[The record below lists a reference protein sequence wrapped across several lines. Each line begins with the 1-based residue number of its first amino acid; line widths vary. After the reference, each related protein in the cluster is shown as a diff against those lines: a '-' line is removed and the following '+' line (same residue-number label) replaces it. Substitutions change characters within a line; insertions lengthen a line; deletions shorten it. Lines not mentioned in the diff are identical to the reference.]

1 MSLLLLAPHLHPGLD
16 NVGLFRV
23 SGSVRVVER
32 LRMQFELTGDVDLE
46 GENDVAATAGL
57 LRVFLRDLPD
67 TLVPEKLTPRFFN
80 IVQGDLERDET
91 LVELK
96 KALDLLPEENYN
108 VLKYIASLLVVVAD
122 NEAEN
127 KMTAY
132 SLAILFGPNVFRY
145 ELTSG
150 MGGLRDMD
158 SSKEVMQLFI
168 SHYSILFA
176 EEDEP
181 TPKQFWDKSQ
191 KRKSPPPRPPPP
203 KVQSMPS
210 FQTQSLDSDGPP
222 VSLLTTSSSTSS
234 LDYRPVPSPRKIKNV
249 LQVTRSLDRDRADS
263 PSLASA
269 HTHSMSIPLFSPR
282 EDLDHNRA
290 HSPFTLESETHSII
304 ESPMITARTNE
315 FVEKTIVQTISEHIF
330 GSMDF
335 NQNSGPL
342 SPNYFNRIADVDNL
356 DGTPVDLPVARPR
369 QTLASKAMTAGNSS
383 NTSSSHQGSRDSQ
396 KTPTLDNHISQDF
409 DEVERMDML
418 TGHKKPCGPPRRTPS
433 RKHRLSSREED
444 PLDSE
449 RQRPGVP
456 SVRTSVGKNQAR
468 LSNQFHG
475 LNHSSQGGGS
485 GSPSSGRNKEN
496 IGGGRDWSE
505 GYPEAADSLS
515 TLTGGNGEG
524 SSSNNSSTPHTKDPE
539 LCSPTSNTAA
549 PLGKARSSARKN
561 EDRALTPQSL
571 SMLNSQESSSTTAT
585 IQSPSSTS
593 PTPASNGL
601 VERSP
606 TNGIKLF
613 IPPLDFSTLHEHVD
627 GSEPIPVSK
636 GQFDTQIWI
645 KTNQLTGPEESNV
658 AIISPRSHKLK
669 KRNGIDVL
677 AASLSVDTEAP
688 MSPSANSNC
697 GIFRASTNTDIP
709 PSPPIQQD
717 IYKKH
722 SDDECSYRLR
732 QLTKKISGLKKKIK
746 SFEEAFERQ
755 HGYKPS
761 QGEKAAQLDI
771 KKYMNELS
779 KARKDLKSLK
789 ETTEKSTRSRHN
801 SGASS
806 SGVEPSPPATPTVS
820 STLDFILKCLLNKRR
835 EAGRPE
841 EVSLMTREQVHEEKL
856 AVQRALLH
864 FEGLHGRPST
874 RDEKDLM
881 RPLYDR
887 YRSVKRMLAKPV
899 SPRNSLELQTV
910 PEDQMIEIPRYFT
923 QRNAIRI
930 PTALESDGDNFGQ
943 PDTGNSLDVG
953 SARASSGWSSR
964 GIPAPSTPTSAGGGE
979 FGLVTQD
986 LGLLREIEQE
996 ITEGHSKLRAA
1007 DEQEEDEEG
1016 DEEGGEGGSVEGGS
1030 GRPEDG
1036 GGSGEGN
1043 EDSGGGGGEANLHEL
1058 SLTELHAE
1066 IEVSRGKKKRLRRV
1080 LKHFEEEFLDFHGR
1094 KVQKEDRYPL
1104 QSEYS
1109 QYKKVKARLRLLEAL
1124 VLKHH
1129 E

>member
-1 MSLLLLAPHLHPGLD
+1 MERIKNLISPRARRKKLEHAATEGAGDTACTRKGARTFGVSLDQLVARLPLTEIQAGPRVPFVVRRICEFIYKHGLD
-16 NVGLFRV
+16 NMGLFRV

-32 LRMQFELTGDVDLE
+32 LRLQFELTGDVDLE

-67 TLVPEKLTPRFFN
+67 TLVPEKLTQRFFN
-80 IVQGDLERDET
+80 IVQGYADKTVILE
-91 LVELK
+91 ELK
-96 KALDLLPEENYN
+96 RALELLPEESYN
-108 VLKYIASLLVVVAD
+108 VLKYISSLLVVVAE

-145 ELTSG
+145 ELTSE

-168 SHYSILFA
+168 SHYDTLFA
-176 EEDEP
+176 EDDEP
-181 TPKQFWDKSQ
+181 SPKQFWERTN
-191 KRKSPPPRPPPP
+191 KRRSPPPRPPPP

-210 FQTQSLDSDGPP
+210 FQTPSLDSPDSGPP
-222 VSLLTTSSSTSS
+222 IGLTLSSSTSS

-249 LQVTRSLDRDRADS
+249 LENSRSLEFDERDTS
-263 PSLASA
+263 NLTVNSN
-269 HTHSMSIPLFSPR
+269 SIPLFSPR

-290 HSPFTLESETHSII
+290 ISPFTLESETHSII

-335 NQNSGPL
+335 NQNSGPHSVQWTSL
-342 SPNYFNRIADVDNL
+342 WPNPDRPWQQKLRPVRESMVQRRHDFNGVERAEILTGA
-356 DGTPVDLPVARPR
+356 GTCSRDKENQGGRELMEGYSGAF
-369 QTLASKAMTAGNSS
+369 NSS
-383 NTSSSHQGSRDSQ
+383 
-396 KTPTLDNHISQDF
+396 PTL
-409 DEVERMDML
+409 
-418 TGHKKPCGPPRRTPS
+418 G
-433 RKHRLSSREED
+433 
-444 PLDSE
+444 
-449 RQRPGVP
+449 
-456 SVRTSVGKNQAR
+456 
-468 LSNQFHG
+468 
-475 LNHSSQGGGS
+475 
-485 GSPSSGRNKEN
+485 
-496 IGGGRDWSE
+496 
-505 GYPEAADSLS
+505 
-515 TLTGGNGEG
+515 
-524 SSSNNSSTPHTKDPE
+524 SSNNSSSLHVKDLE
-539 LCSPTSNTAA
+539 VSSPTSNTRTSGNAKA
-549 PLGKARSSARKN
+549 PARRN

-571 SMLNSQESSSTTAT
+571 SVLNSQESSIPEGSV
-585 IQSPSSTS
+585 QSPGTAFPMHS
-593 PTPASNGL
+593 SNGI

-627 GSEPIPVSK
+627 GTEPIPVSK

-645 KTNQLTGPEESNV
+645 KTNQLAEPGETNV
-658 AIISPRSHKLK
+658 AVISPRSHKLK
-669 KRNGIDVL
+669 KRNGPESVL
-677 AASLSVDTEAP
+677 TAPLSVDIEAP

-697 GIFRASTNTDIP
+697 GLFRASTNTDIP
-709 PSPPIQQD
+709 PSPPIHQD

-722 SDDECSYRLR
+722 SDDDCSYRLR

-746 SFEEAFERQ
+746 SFEEAFELQ

-761 QGEKAAQLDI
+761 QGERAAQPDVR
-771 KKYMNELS
+771 KYMNELS
-779 KARKDLKSLK
+779 KARKDLKRLK
-789 ETTEKSTRSRHN
+789 ETTEKGNRSRHN

-806 SGVEPSPPATPTVS
+806 SGVEPSPPATPNIA
-820 STLDFILKCLLNKRR
+820 STLELILHCLLEKRK

-841 EVSLMTREQVHEEKL
+841 ELLLMSREQVHDEKL

-874 RDEKDLM
+874 REEKDLM

-910 PEDQMIEIPRYFT
+910 PEDKMIEIPRFLT
-923 QRNAIRI
+923 QRNTIRI
-930 PTALESDGDNFGQ
+930 PTALDADGGDV
-943 PDTGNSLDVG
+943 GNSLDSNNGVISGRTAWG
-953 SARASSGWSSR
+953 SHT
-964 GIPAPSTPTSAGGGE
+964 PSTPTSGGE

-986 LGLLREIEQE
+986 LGLLREIEE
-996 ITEGHSKLRAA
+996 EVTALRVPANLR
-1007 DEQEEDEEG
+1007 EEEEEEEDE
-1016 DEEGGEGGSVEGGS
+1016 DGGS
-1030 GRPEDG
+1030 GRPEDTG
-1036 GGSGEGN
+1036 GGGAGS
-1043 EDSGGGGGEANLHEL
+1043 EDSGGGEANLHEL
-1058 SLTELHAE
+1058 SLSELHTE
-1066 IEVSRGKKKRLRRV
+1066 IELSRGKKKRLRRV
-1080 LKHFEEEFLDFHGR
+1080 LKDFEEEFLDMHGR